1 MNNPRQVKKWM
12 IPQGYVLE
20 KGKILP
26 NSIFFSD
33 KTILAEARKSKI
45 IEVSIWADHDDIPNI
60 LQFTYSDESKHTI
73 EGIQPVPNVPSS
85 LELSVFKMKEG
96 DYLHKTRGKF
106 LDGEIISL
114 ELVSKYGK
122 TMKF

>member
-1 MNNPRQVKKWM
+1 M